1 VSVVVIHA
9 TATGYDVAL
18 PRQTGGSTETTTST
32 AEAPNPILPVGK
44 EIIWGAAS
52 FLVLFVVMRLWL
64 FPKLKKGMDARHARI
79 QGDLDRAERLRA
91 EAADD
96 VARFQA
102 ALAEV
107 NAEAARRGGEAGAEA
122 MQRAGTAAS
131 ENFRRGTQ
139 AVAESQ
145 QQIVHDAAEKFEEV
159 SRKLAQ
165 AVRGTTEDLRTL
177 MVLPNAANGGLQDL
191 HQSVT
196 GLAEGVVRT
205 NLRATQE
212 LFRLVNPSPFVE
224 LQQRFVSD
232 YVNAVV
238 EGSATLVRATRRTA
252 EETLRPLEQQIEQ
265 RQQARRSG
273 QSGAQA
279 YQNAAE

>member
-1 VSVVVIHA
+1 MAETNAQTPKTQGNTPQANVQA
-9 TATGYDVAL
+9 AANMTANKG
-18 PRQTGGSTETTTST
+18 
-32 AEAPNPILPVGK
+32 AEAVRQ
-44 EIIWGAAS
+44 S
-52 FLVLFVVMRLWL
+52 
-64 FPKLKKGMDARHARI
+64 
-79 QGDLDRAERLRA
+79 A
-91 EAADD
+91 EAVQQGGRATSE
-96 VARFQA
+96 VLRRS
-102 ALAEV
+102 AEV
-107 NAEAARRGGEAGAEA
+107 SAEAARRGGEAGAEA
-122 MQRAGTAAS
+122 VQRAGTAAS
-131 ENFRRGTQ
+131 ENLRRGTQ
-139 AVAESQ
+139 VVAESQ
-145 QQIVHDAAEKFEEV
+145 QQIVQDAAGKFEEV
-159 SRKLAQ
+159 SRKLAE

-196 GLAEGVVRT
+196 GLFEGVVRT

-238 EGSATLVRATRRTA
+238 EGSATMVRATRRTA

-273 QSGAQA
+273 QAF
-279 YQNAAE
+279 QNAAE

>member
-1 VSVVVIHA
+1 MAETNPQPNKPESNPAVAASA
-9 TATGYDVAL
+9 TANKG
-18 PRQTGGSTETTTST
+18 
-32 AEAPNPILPVGK
+32 AEAVRRGT
-44 EIIWGAAS
+44 EAVEQGGRATS
-52 FLVLFVVMRLWL
+52 EVLRR
-64 FPKLKKGMDARHARI
+64 G
-79 QGDLDRAERLRA
+79 
-91 EAADD
+91 
-96 VARFQA
+96 
-102 ALAEV
+102 AEV
-107 NAEAARRGGEAGAEA
+107 SAEAARRGGEAGAEA

-145 QQIVHDAAEKFEEV
+145 QQIVQDAAEKFEEV
-159 SRKLAQ
+159 SRKVAQ

-177 MVLPNAANGGLQDL
+177 TVLPNAAKGGLQDL

-196 GLAEGVVRT
+196 GLVEGVVRT

-224 LQQRFVSD
+224 LQQRFVSE
-232 YVNAVV
+232 YVNAVM

-265 RQQARRSG
+265 RQQASRSG
-273 QSGAQA
+273 QAF
-279 YQNAAE
+279 QNAAE